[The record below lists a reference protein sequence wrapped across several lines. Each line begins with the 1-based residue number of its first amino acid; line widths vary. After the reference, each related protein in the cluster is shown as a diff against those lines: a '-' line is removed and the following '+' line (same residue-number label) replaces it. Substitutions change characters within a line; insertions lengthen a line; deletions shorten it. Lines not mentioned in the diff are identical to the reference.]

1 MKGNVLITDNL
12 DPVCAEI
19 LESGGYQADTHAGV
33 PHEELLALAPT
44 ADAWIVRSGTKIT
57 ADLIEAAEKLQVIGR
72 AGVGVDNIDLEAATR
87 KGVLVMN
94 APDGNTISTA
104 EHTCAMIMSAL
115 RMIPQAVASLKGGE
129 WNRKAFKGAEVNGK
143 TLGIIGVGKIGQ
155 AVAQRMKSFGVE
167 LLGYDPVL
175 SRDVAARLGV
185 SLVPL
190 EELLQ
195 KSDIITVHT
204 PLSDSTRGLIDS
216 DAFKLCRDGVYVI
229 NCARGGIVSEKDL
242 LDAIEAGKV
251 AGAALD
257 VYSAE
262 PPPEGLTELL
272 RHPRVVATPHIAAST
287 GEAQEKVAVQ
297 VTEQVVKALDGEPVT
312 VAVNAMAIKGAGRP
326 ELRPYVRLADML
338 GRFAAQLCDG
348 QVDQVTI
355 KMYGD
360 LPAQNGDVLSVA
372 ALKGIFSTIVSGPVN
387 LVNAPFLAEEMG
399 LQVDEQ
405 TLTSGDGYANLV
417 GVVLRSGSQEVRVGG
432 TVFGENALR
441 LVRIDDFRLEVRPG
455 GYMLVYH
462 NVDRP
467 GVLASVGAILA
478 EANINIAAMS
488 LGRDK
493 ETGRAL
499 TVIGLDDDVPGTVL
513 EQIGGV
519 KDVTAPHLIR
529 S

>member
-1 MKGNVLITDNL
+1 MKGTVLITDNL

-19 LESGGYQADTHAGV
+19 LTGSGYQVDTHVGKS
-33 PHEELLALAPT
+33 HEELLELART

-57 ADLIEAAEKLQVIGR
+57 ADLIEAADRLQVIGR

-87 KGVLVMN
+87 RGVLVIN

-104 EHTCAMIMSAL
+104 EHTCAMLMSAV
-115 RMIPQAVASLKGGE
+115 RRIPQAVASLKGGE
-129 WNRKAFKGAEVNGK
+129 WNKKAFKGAEVNGK

-155 AVAQRMKSFGVE
+155 AVAQRMKSFGVKV
-167 LLGYDPVL
+167 LGYDPVL
-175 SRDVAARLGV
+175 SREVADRIGV
-185 SLVPL
+185 TLVSL
-190 EELLQ
+190 EELLEQ
-195 KSDIITVHT
+195 SDVITVHT
-204 PLSDSTRGLIDS
+204 PLSDSTRGLLNRDTL
-216 DAFKLCRDGVYVI
+216 ARCRDGVYIV
-229 NCARGGIVSEKDL
+229 NCARGGIVDEKDL
-242 LDAIEAGKV
+242 LEAIESGKV

-262 PPPEGLTELL
+262 PPPEGLGDLV
-272 RHPRVVATPHIAAST
+272 RHPKVVATPHIAAST

-297 VTEQVVKALDGEPVT
+297 VTEQVAKALGGEPVT

-348 QVDQVTI
+348 QVDRVTV
-355 KMYGD
+355 KLFGD
-360 LPAQNGDVLSVA
+360 LPSQNGDVLSVA
-372 ALKGIFSTIVSGPVN
+372 ALKGLFGTLVSGPVN

-405 TLTSGDGYANLV
+405 LLTSGDGYANLV
-417 GVVLRSGSQEVRVGG
+417 GVVLRSGSQVVRVGG
-432 TVFGENALR
+432 TVFSENDLR

-467 GVLASVGAILA
+467 GVLASVGTILA
-478 EANINIAAMS
+478 EANINIAAMA
-488 LGRDK
+488 LGRDT
-493 ETGRAL
+493 ETSRAL
-499 TVIGLDDDVPGTVL
+499 TVIDLDDEVPASVL
-513 EQIGGV
+513 EKIGGL
-519 KDVTAPHLIR
+519 KDVTEPRLIR
-529 S
+529 A